1 MAEHNELGKWGESI
15 AMRYLDA
22 HGYQLI
28 EHDWRSKHKDIDI
41 VARDEAGTTVF
52 VEVKTRSAE
61 YMRDNVLTAEKRW
74 NIARI
79 VQTYTRSHQISRS
92 RVDLI
97 VIIGTR
103 DNYRIE
109 HVKAV
114 MNPTLT
120 QVYHKRQRPWT

>member
-22 HGYQLI
+22 KGYQLI
-28 EHDWRSKHKDIDI
+28 EHDWRSRHKDIDI
-41 VARDEAGTTVF
+41 VARDEAGITVF

-79 VQTYTRSHQISRS
+79 VNTYMRSHQVFRA

-97 VIIGTR
+97 VIIGTPT
-103 DNYRIE
+103 NYRVE
-109 HVKAV
+109 HIQSV

-120 QVYHKRQRPWT
+120 QVYHKRKRPWT